1 MRSAVTDDRGISGG
15 VRSLLGAMAMGTDK
29 GWLLPPA
36 RFPDDSPKEW
46 MDSIGRLCLKA
57 AVQVQLQDLLEM
69 TKNKEMTAVILR
81 TMLSLN
87 TYYDVN
93 ERVIARHEAKGIWEH
108 FRLLHRQLAGAASE
122 FSALASRRPE
132 QTCNAFKAQQVNRIL
147 LQLKELMR
155 EDIGLVSEEGG
166 QSYSDVCLLLRGW
179 LDLCA
184 DYAWRHYDGN
194 PPEVPEFDSTYNE
207 RLLQE
212 KILSFCQDEP
222 KGILEIGEMLCYRDK
237 KTIRKYLKPLLAAG
251 RLAYTIPDKPTSRN
265 QKYITARMI

>member
-1 MRSAVTDDRGISGG
+1 MDA
-15 VRSLLGAMAMGTDK
+15 DK
-29 GWLLPPA
+29 GWLLPQE
-36 RFPDDSPKEW
+36 RMFEDKPKDCT
-46 MDSIGRLCLKA
+46 DSIGRLSLKA

-147 LQLKELMR
+147 LQLKELMG
-155 EDIGLVSEEGG
+155 EDMGLVSEEGE
-166 QSYSDVCLLLRGW
+166 QSYGDVSLLLRGW

-194 PPEVPEFDSTYNE
+194 LPVIPPDNSDYRE
-207 RLLQE
+207 RLVQE
-212 KILSFCQDEP
+212 RILAFCQDEP
-222 KGILEIGEMLCYRDK
+222 KSVLDIGEMLNYRDK
-237 KTIRKYLKPLLAAG
+237 KTIRKYLDPLLAEG
-251 RLAYTIPDKPTSRN
+251 HLARTIPDKPNSRN
-265 QKYITARMI
+265 QKYFTARMI